1 MFVNHPVNRPKTTKN
16 LGRWAGFNISLTAG
30 LVSEAPGDKG
40 QVPPRQCWTEG
51 SRSPGHGGGRRKAEA
66 ASRQRLGLA
75 RPRAAV
81 ADADPASRRPP
92 PVAACSITG
101 AAEAGAAPGQ
111 HVPSRD
117 PPGCDC
123 LGAAGLGDLAAGAAQ
138 AAVARSVGRPG
149 RRTVREAPHAD
160 RRWGGRASAAPGR
173 VNPGRVPCCLL
184 TVDTRSFR
192 RQCPL
197 PRVCASRQGLWGAG
211 RWPAYEGDGE
221 VSRQPWTPA

>member
-40 QVPPRQCWTEG
+40 QVPPRQCWTAG
-51 SRSPGHGGGRRKAEA
+51 SWSPGHGGGRRKAEA

-117 PPGCDC
+117 PPGCDR
-123 LGAAGLGDLAAGAAQ
+123 LRAAGLGDSRWCSPGRRGQECGPAGTEDSAGGP
-138 AAVARSVGRPG
+138 ARRPQVGRPCF
-149 RRTVREAPHAD
+149 
-160 RRWGGRASAAPGR
+160 GRA
-173 VNPGRVPCCLL
+173 
-184 TVDTRSFR
+184 RS
-192 RQCPL
+192 
-197 PRVCASRQGLWGAG
+197 S
-211 RWPAYEGDGE
+211 
-221 VSRQPWTPA
+221 

>member
-16 LGRWAGFNISLTAG
+16 LGRWAGFNISLTAR

-40 QVPPRQCWTEG
+40 QVPPRQCWTAG

-81 ADADPASRRPP
+81 ADADPASRRPRMSP
-92 PVAACSITG
+92 PAASPG
-101 AAEAGAAPGQ
+101 PPRQGQ
-111 HVPSRD
+111 HPASTS
-117 PPGCDC
+117 PPGTCR
-123 LGAAGLGDLAAGAAQ
+123 GVTASGRRGWVTAAGAAQ

-192 RQCPL
+192 RQHPL

-211 RWPAYEGDGE
+211 HRPACEGDGE
-221 VSRQPWTPA
+221 VSGQPWTPA